1 MNIGLIAGGGRF
13 PLMFADAAK
22 AADYRVYAAAYLN
35 QAEPGIE
42 NRVEMV
48 RWLNIGEVERL
59 IDFFRQN
66 RVTDIVIIGWIRKPG
81 SMFSDIKP
89 DATALS
95 LLAGLTDT
103 HDDTLLRSFANLLES
118 RGFVVRSST
127 FLLPDVLADEG
138 CWTKRTPTASQWSDI
153 EVGWRIAKEI
163 GRLDIGQCVVVQ
175 KGSVLAV
182 EAIEGTDAAITRGGS
197 LGGGDAVVVKVC
209 KPNQDTRFDVPAVGL
224 ETVKTMHSVNAFT
237 LAIEAGKAVVFEKDE
252 MVSFADEHGI
262 SIVALKDG
270 ALPSGAEK

>member
-1 MNIGLIAGGGRF
+1 
-13 PLMFADAAK
+13 MFADAAK

-48 RWLNIGEVERL
+48 EWLNIGEVERL

-182 EAIEGTDAAITRGGS
+182 EAIEGTDAAIIRGGS

-252 MVSFADEHGI
+252 MVSFADEHGM